1 MRVKIVLVMIAIV
14 TFLLPFVGLRAQ
26 SQLETVQTI
35 TRFAS
40 LDTHTVENNEV
51 KSTVEALGK
60 IQATNTNDLSFD
72 TSGEIVEVFVTE
84 NQYVRAGDVIAVI
97 DNTDEVL
104 AYQRAAL
111 ELNRAELAL
120 FDIQKI
126 DDDALTIAEAN
137 VLSAWSSYNYS
148 LGRVTDEDISAAEVE
163 YQNALAFA
171 EFTANE
177 ASRAPGGY
185 GSQNHQELTADAG
198 EASFNA
204 EIARL
209 QIERLKAQ
217 QNANANGSWGG
228 VITAQAELDLLL
240 AGPTADE
247 ITLAEIDVQMAQL
260 EVDRTY
266 QDYVDTHLVAPYDGY
281 ISSMNLEAGTTV
293 SNTELVAE
301 IIDISSFELTIEIDE
316 VDLGLLD
323 VGMPIDVSLD
333 AMSGLVLDAEL
344 GTISSESMTVDG
356 VVVYEADVILNEITP
371 EMRVGMT
378 AEANIITNSRADV
391 LSVPNGFL
399 REDRASNTAF
409 VNILRDDG
417 TLQEIEVELGLRGI
431 EYSEVIGGIDQGMQ
445 IAINN
450 SSGFQ
455 GPPIL
460 GGGQ

>member
-1 MRVKIVLVMIAIV
+1 MRVKVVLVMIAIV
-14 TFLLPFVGLRAQ
+14 AFAVPFVGLRAQ
-26 SQLETVQTI
+26 SQLQTVQTI

-40 LDTHTVENNEV
+40 LDTHTIQNNEV
-51 KSTVEALGK
+51 KSSVEALGV
-60 IQATNTNDLSFD
+60 IEARGTNALSFD
-72 TSGEIVEVFVTE
+72 VSGEIVDVFVTE
-84 NQYVRAGDVIAVI
+84 NQYVRQGDVIAVL

-104 AYQRAAL
+104 AYQKAML

-120 FDIQKI
+120 FDVQQV
-126 DDDALTIAEAN
+126 DEDELAIAEAN

-148 LGRVTDEDISAAEVE
+148 LGRVTDEDIAAAEVE
-163 YQNALAFA
+163 YQNALEFA

-217 QNANANGSWGG
+217 QTANANGSWGG

-240 AGPTADE
+240 AGPTADQ
-247 ITLAEIDVQMAQL
+247 IVLADIDVQLAQL
-260 EVDRTY
+260 DVDRAH
-266 QDYVDTHLVAPYDGY
+266 QDYVDTHLIAPYDGY
-281 ISSMNLEAGTTV
+281 ISSIDLETGMNV
-293 SNTELVAE
+293 SDSYIAVEM
-301 IIDISSFELTIEIDE
+301 IDISSFDLTIEIDE
-316 VDLGLLD
+316 VDLGLVD

-333 AMSGLVLDAEL
+333 AMPGLVLDAEL
-344 GTISSESMTVDG
+344 GVISSESKTVDG
-356 VVVYEADVILNEITP
+356 VVVYEAEVILNEITP

-378 AEANIITNSRADV
+378 AEANIITDSRNDV

-399 REDRASNTAF
+399 REDRASDTAF
-409 VNILRDDG
+409 VNILREDG
-417 TLQEIEVELGLRGI
+417 TLQEIEVQLGLRGA
-431 EYSEVIGGIDQGMQ
+431 EYSEVVDGINQGTQ
-445 IAINN
+445 IAISN

-455 GPPIL
+455 GPPLL